1 MRLLGRLFAYVRP
14 YWWGS
19 VLSIVLVFLLSAFR
33 LGPAWFVKLIID
45 QALPQ
50 GDLALAA
57 VFIGGLLGV
66 ALLTNVLNAF
76 ELYLQQWV
84 GQRVVFDLRGALYDH
99 LQSQSMSFYDANQTG
114 QLMSRVTNDVSQVQ
128 SFLTSGLTRVV
139 NTVVTIGINVAI
151 MLFLDPLL
159 ALVAMSVTPLVIYF
173 QMRMATVMDLYRLV
187 ARQTAD
193 LNVVLQENVTAIKL
207 VKAFDREPFEADR
220 FNRVNWSIR
229 EGRMKATMNRTVAGV
244 GQEFAT
250 YLSAII
256 IIVFGAWRVMEGAI
270 TIGSL
275 A

>member
-256 IIVFGAWRVMEGAI
+256 IIVFGAWRVMEGA
-270 TIGSL
+270 
-275 A
+275 